1 MAEVVAKPGMREMM
15 EIMSGQSLEDN
26 FYQRPDADEIVK
38 KASNV
43 LYGDIG
49 ANLDTRDWGAI
60 MKSADPYKAA
70 REGLKTMYSDPVYL
84 VKNAENLLKQ
94 GYLPE
99 QADITYKQMESRVG
113 STYKPTW
120 TAGSQFAGKLDTQG
134 YLTGIANAGNNP
146 AAVNTF
152 TNSYWAK
159 YGGNPTLTSGGSVVN
174 TGSTNINTGSTT
186 GLTPGTTTGATT
198 GTTTG
203 TTTGGT
209 TGTTTGGT
217 TGTTTG
223 TTTGGMLGTTGSTTP
238 AATTNTTGSTFAA
251 VPNVATGS
259 TPRTV
264 YGPDGRPYASP
275 EAALAAGVAT
285 YTLTKPAGLIAN
297 ADLMGVGGGGTSS
310 RIFATDNT
318 KIGNINPGGL
328 IANQNAQLTNPY
340 TNVRLPTGITNPFA
354 G

>member
-1 MAEVVAKPGMREMM
+1 MAEAVAKPGMREMM

-26 FYQRPDADEIVK
+26 FYQRPDAQEIVT

-70 REGLKTMYSDPVYL
+70 REGLKSMYSDPVYL

-99 QADITYKQMESRVG
+99 QADFTYKQMESRVG

-134 YLTGIANAGNNP
+134 YLTGIANAGNDP

-203 TTTGGT
+203 GT

-223 TTTGGMLGTTGSTTP
+223 TTTGGTTGG
-238 AATTNTTGSTFAA
+238 TTGSTFAA

-297 ADLMGVGGGGTSS
+297 ADLMGVGGGGTTS

-318 KIGNINPGGL
+318 TIGNTKPVGL
-328 IANQNAQLTNPY
+328 IAAGSTQLVNPY
-340 TNVRLPTGITNPFA
+340 TNVKLPTGIANPFA